1 MSPVH
6 GALSAH
12 LAKSRYAARLIE
24 ARPAL
29 ATELDATG
37 SNAFARAEIDAA
49 LRDLPGKD
57 EADARRVLRQLRQ
70 RVLLRVMA
78 RDLAGLAPL
87 AEVCATMSDLAE
99 ASLSAAQ
106 AWGEAHFRA
115 RHGAVRDEHGQE
127 QRLMV
132 VGMGKLGG
140 RELNVSS
147 DIDLVFVYPSEGS
160 TDGLDAA
167 GDPVLREV
175 SAHEHFGLL
184 GRKIVAL
191 LNDATED
198 GFVFRVDMRLRPDG
212 DAGALAVSLDALEN
226 YFVAHGREWERYAW
240 IKARVITGGDAAGL
254 EAVRVPFV
262 FRKYLDYAT
271 LAAMRKLHA
280 EVRREVARR
289 ELADHI
295 KLGPGGIREIE
306 FVAQALQ
313 LIRGGRDR
321 ALAVRPTL
329 EILPLLAE
337 KRVLPEQAAG
347 ELCEAYVFL
356 RNLEHRLQY
365 LDDAQTHRLP
375 KDAADQAA
383 IAGMCGFE
391 TWDGCAARI
400 AAVRDSVAAHFN
412 AVFAQSSEEASAF
425 DAVWQDDAAEVAREL
440 AAHGFRD
447 PSATA
452 ARLLATRSSQRY
464 LALPSDSRQRVDTLV
479 PRLAAAALD
488 TPDPGATLARG
499 LDLIEAIAR
508 RAAYLAL
515 LAEHRQA
522 LDRVARMI
530 GAASWAADFITRH
543 PLLLDELL
551 DDRVLYAEPDWG
563 AFSRELAAQLGAVEG
578 DTERQMDALREAHQS
593 QVFRLLAQDLA
604 GLLSVEKLA
613 DHLSLLADLLLEATL
628 ATCWSQL
635 RGRHRATPPS
645 FAIVAYGKLGGKE
658 LGYASDLDII
668 FIYDDPDPAA
678 PEVYARLAQR
688 LNNWLTSRTSAGQL
702 FDTDLRLRPS
712 GASGLLVSS
721 IEGFTRYQASD
732 AWVWEHQALT
742 RARFCAGDAAVGQAF
757 EAVREKV
764 LRRARDPSALAV
776 EVLGMRAK
784 MHAAHP
790 NRTGLFDVK
799 HDRGGMID
807 IEFIVQYLVLAH
819 AARHPQLLA
828 NLGNIALLGIAA
840 GLGLIPTVAADD
852 AREAYREFRKL
863 QHGLRLNGAQ
873 YARVPPA
880 SVQAHVEAV
889 RRLWANVFPDAA
901 AATLK

>member
-1 MSPVH
+1 MSPVP

-37 SNAFARAEIDAA
+37 GNPFARAEIDAT
-49 LRDLPGKD
+49 LRGLSGKE
-57 EADARRVLRQLRQ
+57 EADARRVLRRLRQ

-99 ASLSAAQ
+99 ASVGAAQ

-115 RHGAVRDEHGQE
+115 RHGAVRDERGQE

-147 DIDLVFVYPSEGS
+147 DIDLVFVYPGEGE
-160 TDGLDAA
+160 TDGVN
-167 GDPVLREV
+167 GGRKI
-175 SAHEHFGLL
+175 SAHEHFVLL
-184 GRKIVAL
+184 GRKIIAL

-212 DAGALAVSLDALEN
+212 DAGALAISLDALEN

-240 IKARVITGGDAAGL
+240 IKARMITGEGAAGL
-254 EAVRVPFV
+254 EAIRVPFV
-262 FRKYLDYAT
+262 YRKYLDYAT

-337 KRVLPEQAAG
+337 KRVLPEQAAT

-375 KDAADQAA
+375 KDAADQAT
-383 IAGMCGFE
+383 IAGMGGFAN
-391 TWDGCAARI
+391 WDECAARI
-400 AAVRDSVAAHFN
+400 AAVRESVAAHFN
-412 AVFAQSSEEASAF
+412 AVFAQSCEEASSF
-425 DAVWQDDAAEVAREL
+425 DAVWQDDAADVASAL
-440 AAHGFRD
+440 AAHGFRE

-464 LALPSDSRQRVDTLV
+464 LALPSESRQRMDTLV
-479 PRLAAAALD
+479 PRLAAAALN

-508 RAAYLAL
+508 RASYLAL

-551 DDRVLYAEPDWG
+551 DDRVLYAAPDWA
-563 AFSRELAAQLGAVEG
+563 AFSRELAAQLAAVEG
-578 DTERQMDALREAHQS
+578 DTERQMNALREAHQS

-604 GLLSVEKLA
+604 GILSVEKLA
-613 DHLSLLADLLLEATL
+613 DHLSLLADILLEATL
-628 ATCWSQL
+628 ALCWSQL
-635 RGRHRATPPS
+635 RGRHRETPPS
-645 FAIVAYGKLGGKE
+645 FAVVAYGKLGGKE

-678 PEVYARLAQR
+678 PEAYARLAQR

-721 IEGFTRYQASD
+721 VEGFTRYQASE

-764 LRRARDPSALAV
+764 LRRAREPSMLAV

-784 MHAAHP
+784 IHAAHP
-790 NRTGLFDVK
+790 NRSGLFDVK

-819 AARHPQLLA
+819 AARHAELVA
-828 NLGNIALLGIAA
+828 NLGNIALLRIAA
-840 GLGLIPTVAADD
+840 GLGLIPADAADG

-880 SVQAHVEAV
+880 SVHAHIEAV

>member
-29 ATELDATG
+29 ATELDANG
-37 SNAFARAEIDAA
+37 GNAFARAEIDAA
-49 LRDLPGKD
+49 LEDLPGKE
-57 EADARRVLRQLRQ
+57 EADARRVLRRLRQ

-78 RDLAGLAPL
+78 RDLAGRAPL

-99 ASLSAAQ
+99 GAVTAAQ

-115 RHGAVRDEHGQE
+115 RHGTVRDERGQE
-127 QRLMV
+127 QRLTV

-147 DIDLVFVYPSEGS
+147 DIDLVFVYPGEGE
-160 TDGLDAA
+160 TDGVN
-167 GDPVLREV
+167 GGRKI
-175 SAHEHFGLL
+175 SAHEHFVLL
-184 GRKIVAL
+184 GRKIIAL

-212 DAGALAVSLDALEN
+212 DAGALAISLDALEN

-240 IKARVITGGDAAGL
+240 IKARVITGEGAAGL

-337 KRVLPEQAAG
+337 KRALPVEAAS
-347 ELCEAYVFL
+347 ELCGAYVFL

-375 KDAADQAA
+375 KDAADQAK
-383 IAGMCGFE
+383 IAAMCGFE
-391 TWDGCAARI
+391 TWDECAAGI
-400 AAVRDSVAAHFN
+400 AAVRESVAAHFN
-412 AVFAQSSEEASAF
+412 AVFAQSSDEASAF
-425 DAVWQDDAAEVAREL
+425 DAVWQDDAAEVASAL
-440 AAHGFRD
+440 AALGFRD
-447 PSATA
+447 PSTTA
-452 ARLLATRSSQRY
+452 VRLLATRSSQRY
-464 LALPSDSRQRVDTLV
+464 LALPTESRRRMDTLV
-479 PRLAAAALD
+479 PRLAAAALN

-508 RAAYLAL
+508 RASYLAL

-563 AFSRELAAQLGAVEG
+563 AFSRELAAQLAAVEG
-578 DTERQMDALREAHQS
+578 DTERQMNALREAHQS

-604 GLLSVEKLA
+604 GILSVEKLA
-613 DHLSLLADLLLEATL
+613 DHLSLLADILLEATL
-628 ATCWSQL
+628 SLCWSQL
-635 RGRHRATPPS
+635 RGRHRETPPR
-645 FAIVAYGKLGGKE
+645 FAVVAYGKLGGKE

-678 PEVYARLAQR
+678 PEAYARLAQR

-721 IEGFTRYQASD
+721 VEGFTRYQASQ

-764 LRRARDPSALAV
+764 LRRAREPAALAV

-784 MHAAHP
+784 IHAAHP
-790 NRTGLFDVK
+790 NRSGLFDVK

-819 AARHPQLLA
+819 AARHAELVA
-828 NLGNIALLGIAA
+828 NLGNIALLKVAA
-840 GLGLIPTVAADD
+840 GLGLIPADAADG

-880 SVQAHVEAV
+880 SVQAHIEAV